1 MIKNILIKSICLL
14 GDKEYVRYDYTTSE
28 AFKVLVNRIRFNLNQ
43 RFAKAN

>member
-1 MIKNILIKSICLL
+1 MAKNILIKSICLL
-14 GDKEYVRYDYTTSE
+14 GDKEYIKYAHTTSD